1 MEKGAID
8 LLMIVLEQE
17 LIECEKRRVVKSR
30 KEYNHKYYLEK
41 TKRKRIAQFGNWK
54 KFNIRFIRR

>member
-8 LLMIVLEQE
+8 LLMVVLEQE
-17 LIECEKRRVVKSR
+17 LIECEKRKVVKSR

-41 TKRKRIAQFGNWK
+41 TKKKRIAQKNA
-54 KFNIRFIRR
+54 